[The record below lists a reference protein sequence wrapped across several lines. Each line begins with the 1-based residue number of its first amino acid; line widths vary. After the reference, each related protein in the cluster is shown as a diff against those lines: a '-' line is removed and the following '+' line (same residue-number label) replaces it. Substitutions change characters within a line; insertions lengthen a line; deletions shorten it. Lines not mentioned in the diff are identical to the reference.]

1 MPSISIKKYV
11 EESSLANMTTT
22 TVSTVKKALTIPPVP
37 KNVWLASLFLEFSL
51 TPNGSQLTRTK
62 RNGPLTVQ
70 KAFYPEGRD
79 CAHIYLLHPPA
90 GIVSGDELRISV
102 QVNEQAHSLVTTPG
116 ANRFYRARED
126 LSIGDS
132 KQVQHCVFTLQDK
145 AICENFPLE
154 TIVYEGA
161 DGFNTVDVHLKSN
174 SAYLGWDITC
184 LGLPRSGQFFKKGS
198 YTQLNRVYC
207 EDTLIY
213 HDRIAIKPNNQIHQH
228 IAGLNNK
235 NVFATFMAYAPAG
248 QIDDTQHKVLITQ
261 LRDSM
266 IEVNAEHKISISQI
280 RQLLVIR
287 YLGQHAE
294 ECKALFIQLWQKIRP
309 LYLNKDANIP
319 RVWHT

>member
-1 MPSISIKKYV
+1 
-11 EESSLANMTTT
+11 MTNK
-22 TVSTVKKALTIPPVP
+22 TVSIASTENSSFTTPHVP
-37 KNVWLASLFLEFSL
+37 KNAWSASLSLEFSL
-51 TPNGSQLTRTK
+51 TPNGSQLTKTK

-90 GIVSGDELRISV
+90 GIVSGDELRINV
-102 QVNEQAHSLVTTPG
+102 QVNEKAHCLVTTPG

-132 KQVQHCVFTLQDK
+132 KQLQYCELRLSTQAK
-145 AICENFPLE
+145 CENFPLE
-154 TIVYEGA
+154 TIVYEDA
-161 DGFNTVDVHLKSN
+161 DGFNTVDIHLTKDST
-174 SAYLGWDITC
+174 YLGWDITC
-184 LGLPRSGQFFKKGS
+184 LGLPSAGHLFKRGS

-207 EDTLIY
+207 ENTLMY
-213 HDRIAIKPNNQIHQH
+213 HDRIAIKPDNKIHQH
-228 IAGLNNK
+228 VAGLNNQS
-235 NVFATFMAYAPAG
+235 VFATFMAYAPAG
-248 QIDDTQHKVLITQ
+248 QLSDADNKVLIEQ
-261 LRDSM
+261 LRECM
-266 IEVNAEHKISISQI
+266 IEAHAEHKISISQI

-309 LYLNKDANIP
+309 VYLNKAANIP